1 MKPSEERLMIF
12 DVQDYLKDEE
22 DCRLY
27 LKACR
32 MEDVG
37 DGKLIEKALEDIAH
51 AGYTSQLNKEISM
64 ARAYLEKTSN
74 P

>member
-1 MKPSEERLMIF
+1 MDKLKEKQMTFR
-12 DVQDYLKDEE
+12 VQDYLKDEE

-27 LKACR
+27 LKACC

-37 DGKLIEKALEDIAH
+37 DGKLIETALEDIAH
-51 AGYTSQLNKEISM
+51 AGYASQLSKEESM
-64 ARAYLEKTSN
+64 ARADLGKASN

>member
-1 MKPSEERLMIF
+1 MKPSEERLLMF

-32 MEDVG
+32 MEDAG

-51 AGYTSQLNKEISM
+51 AGYASQLSKEESM
-64 ARAYLEKTSN
+64 ARADLGKASN

>member
-1 MKPSEERLMIF
+1 MNSFKERLMIF
-12 DVQDYLKDEE
+12 NVQNYLKDEE

-27 LKACR
+27 LQACS

-37 DGKLIEKALEDIAH
+37 DGKLIEKALKDIAH
-51 AGYTSQLNKEISM
+51 AGYASQLSKEESK
-64 ARAYLEKTSN
+64 ARADLGKTSN